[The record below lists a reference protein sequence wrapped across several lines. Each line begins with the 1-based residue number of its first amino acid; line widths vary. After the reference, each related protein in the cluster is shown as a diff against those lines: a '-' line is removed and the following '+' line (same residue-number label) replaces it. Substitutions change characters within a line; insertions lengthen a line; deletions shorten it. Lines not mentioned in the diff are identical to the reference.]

1 MGRPKFIELK
11 DKQGT
16 VRKLTFEHSLRLL
29 IFQQEHDL
37 NIFEIVSEKYQFVNN
52 AIVRIT
58 NTSKDQET
66 PE

>member
-1 MGRPKFIELK
+1 MGRPKFMELK
-11 DKQGT
+11 DNKGN

-29 IFQQEHDL
+29 KFQQEHDL

-58 NTSKDQET
+58 NNTKNQET